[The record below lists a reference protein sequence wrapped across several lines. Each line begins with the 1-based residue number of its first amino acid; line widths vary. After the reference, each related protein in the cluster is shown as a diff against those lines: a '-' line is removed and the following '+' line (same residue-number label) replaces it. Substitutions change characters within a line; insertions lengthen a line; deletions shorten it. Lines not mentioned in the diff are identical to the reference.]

1 MNDFFLVFISA
12 FVLLFI
18 ARKAAKRVGLVD
30 RPNER
35 KKHRG
40 HIPLAGGISI
50 YLSLWVM
57 FISHSDWL
65 PSFDTYMLCASGLL
79 MIGILDDRFDLPV
92 LPRVGLQALIAIL
105 MMGSDLYL
113 ASFGKIL
120 GQYELQLGIVG
131 YAITLFAVWGA
142 INAFN
147 MVDGIDGLL
156 GCLSCVTFGSM
167 ALIFALKG
175 REELALWS
183 LCFLAATLPYIA
195 LNLGLWGGRFKVFM
209 GDAGSTLIGFT
220 VIWVLI
226 LATQGNNSV
235 MQPVTALWIIAIPLM
250 DMVAVMIKR
259 IRRGSSPFKPDREH
273 LHHVLMRMGLSSRQ
287 TLLIIISL
295 SIFFALTG
303 IACEWFGVSGT
314 VMLCSFIGL
323 FVVYFL
329 TIARIGKVIMWNG
342 AITSMPPGRSE
353 NIRS

>member
-1 MNDFFLVFISA
+1 MA
-12 FVLLFI
+12 
-18 ARKAAKRVGLVD
+18 
-30 RPNER
+30 E
-35 KKHRG
+35 KKHQG

-50 YLSLWVM
+50 YLSLWVVFM
-57 FISHSDWL
+57 SHSDWL

-79 MIGILDDRFDLPV
+79 VIGILDDRFDLPV

-105 MMGSDLYL
+105 MMCSDLYL
-113 ASFGKIL
+113 ASFGKVL

-147 MVDGIDGLL
+147 MIDGIDGLL

-175 REELALWS
+175 REELAAWS

-195 LNLGLWGGRFKVFM
+195 LNLGLWGMKFKVFM

-220 VIWVLI
+220 VIWLLI
-226 LATQGNNSV
+226 LATQGDGAV
-235 MQPVTALWIIAIPLM
+235 MQPATALWIIAIPLM

-259 IRRGSSPFKPDREH
+259 IRQGNSPFKPDREH
-273 LHHVLMRMGLSSRQ
+273 LHHILMRIGFSTHH
-287 TLLIIISL
+287 TLLIIMGMSL
-295 SIFFALTG
+295 FLALTG
-303 IACEWFGVSGT
+303 IAFEWFGVSGT

-329 TIARIGKVIMWNG
+329 TIARIGKVVEWKNAVMSG
-342 AITSMPPGRSE
+342 PPVRSE